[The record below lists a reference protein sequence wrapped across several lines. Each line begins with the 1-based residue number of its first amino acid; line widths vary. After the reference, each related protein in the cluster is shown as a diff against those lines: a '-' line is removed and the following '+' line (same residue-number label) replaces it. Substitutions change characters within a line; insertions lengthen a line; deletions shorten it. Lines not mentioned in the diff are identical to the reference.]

1 MRKYE
6 HFLVLIAELDNDA
19 SEILR
24 LVSQNTRAWERI
36 LNGAKDPIDW
46 GALGFTI
53 QRLYGLFE
61 NYCLRIS
68 KFFENNLPKERW
80 HKALLE
86 KMTLDIPGLRP
97 ALFTKKEYFSEANE
111 LLKFR
116 HRLRNL
122 YGEDLDEDK
131 TTEIQTI
138 SENFFL
144 KVFPAVHSEFRSKIL
159 AIAEALR

>member
-1 MRKYE
+1 MRTYE
-6 HFLVLIAELDNDA
+6 HFLVLLAELDNDA
-19 SEILR
+19 NEMQRILI
-24 LVSQNTRAWERI
+24 QNTRAWERI

-68 KFFENNLPKERW
+68 KFFENNLPKDRW

-86 KMTLDIPGLRP
+86 KMTLDIPSLRP
-97 ALFTKKEYFSEANE
+97 ALFTNKESFSDANE

-122 YGEDLDEDK
+122 YGEDLDERK
-131 TTEIQTI
+131 TTEMQRITEQ
-138 SENFFL
+138 FF
-144 KVFPAVHSEFRSKIL
+144 KAFPAIHSEFSSKIL
-159 AIAEALR
+159 AIAKAVR